1 MKIRT
6 LDSMEEIDTAA
17 NGIEGSDREQRYQ
30 DPSGVEGRNVSE
42 TSNGGNNTAV
52 TFGVP
57 VVVDKTVGKT
67 GETVPE
73 SKQQNGSRS
82 ETLDVSLSNAILIT
96 QVFSVYDHAVC
107 H

>member
-6 LDSMEEIDTAA
+6 LDSMEELDAAAA

-30 DPSGVEGRNVSE
+30 DPSGVVGRNVSE

-57 VVVDKTVGKT
+57 MIVDKTAGK
-67 GETVPE
+67 TVPE
-73 SKQQNGSRS
+73 SRQQNGSRS
-82 ETLDVSLSNAILIT
+82 ETLDVSLSNAIPTMYNVSTSMTMLC
-96 QVFSVYDHAVC
+96 Q
-107 H
+107 